1 MNDPSMTTELA
12 AVREL
17 DRLWVAVAETGDQEA
32 RDQYRALRPLVWAA
46 VTRPVMIETKEA
58 AA

>member
-1 MNDPSMTTELA
+1 MNDSSMTTELA

-17 DRLWVAVAETGDQEA
+17 DRLWVTVAETGDPEA
-32 RDQYRALRPLVWAA
+32 RDQYRCLQPLVWAA